1 MLRECQHFLQQQHKN
16 ALTTVTTWRIIATVA
31 HSDATKCEEVTK
43 MLTKNEQRTIERLA
57 TMMQRMDEM
66 QKAQLCA
73 FTEGLAMALEHSKR
87 AS

>member
-1 MLRECQHFLQQQHKN
+1 
-16 ALTTVTTWRIIATVA
+16 
-31 HSDATKCEEVTK
+31 

-57 TMMQRMDEM
+57 DMMQSMDEM

-73 FTEGLAMALEHSKR
+73 FTEGLAMAREHSKR

>member
-1 MLRECQHFLQQQHKN
+1 MQSN
-16 ALTTVTTWRIIATVA
+16 
-31 HSDATKCEEVTK
+31 TKKREEVTK
-43 MLTKNEQRTIERLA
+43 MLTKNEQKTIERLA

-73 FTEGLAMALEHSKR
+73 FAEGLAMALEHSKR

>member
-1 MLRECQHFLQQQHKN
+1 M
-16 ALTTVTTWRIIATVA
+16 
-31 HSDATKCEEVTK
+31 SDDTEQRKEVNK
-43 MLTKNEQRTIERLA
+43 MLTNSEQKTIERLA
-57 TMMQRMDEM
+57 TVMQSMDEM

>member
-1 MLRECQHFLQQQHKN
+1 
-16 ALTTVTTWRIIATVA
+16 
-31 HSDATKCEEVTK
+31 
-43 MLTKNEQRTIERLA
+43 MLTKTEQKTLERLA
-57 TMMQRMDEM
+57 DMMQRMDEM

>member
-16 ALTTVTTWRIIATVA
+16 ALTTVTSWRIIATAA
-31 HSDATKCEEVTK
+31 HSNATKCEEVNE
-43 MLTKNEQRTIERLA
+43 MLTKNEQKTIERLEA
-57 TMMQRMDEM
+57 MMQRMDEM

>member
-1 MLRECQHFLQQQHKN
+1 MELQRDLHQTQSN
-16 ALTTVTTWRIIATVA
+16 AA
-31 HSDATKCEEVTK
+31 KCEEVTK
-43 MLTKNEQRTIERLA
+43 MLTKNEQKIIERLA
-57 TMMQRMDEM
+57 TVMQSMDDL

>member
-1 MLRECQHFLQQQHKN
+1 MALQRDLHQTQSN
-16 ALTTVTTWRIIATVA
+16 AA
-31 HSDATKCEEVTK
+31 KCEEVTK
-43 MLTKNEQRTIERLA
+43 MLTNNERKTIERLVA
-57 TMMQRMDEM
+57 MMQRMDEM

>member
-1 MLRECQHFLQQQHKN
+1 MTWILQSDNMTLQRDLHQTQSN
-16 ALTTVTTWRIIATVA
+16 ATRRV
-31 HSDATKCEEVTK
+31 SDTEQRKGVNE
-43 MLTKNEQRTIERLA
+43 MLTKTEQKTIERLA
-57 TMMQRMDEM
+57 AMMQSMDDM

>member
-1 MLRECQHFLQQQHKN
+1 MLAERYYKL
-16 ALTTVTTWRIIATVA
+16 ATR
-31 HSDATKCEEVTK
+31 SYGLEKCEEVTK
-43 MLTKNEQRTIERLA
+43 MLTKNEQKTIERLA
-57 TMMQRMDEM
+57 AMMQRMDEM

>member
-1 MLRECQHFLQQQHKN
+1 MKLRTHEAIGVN
-16 ALTTVTTWRIIATVA
+16 
-31 HSDATKCEEVTK
+31 K
-43 MLTKNEQRTIERLA
+43 MLTKNEQKTIERLA